1 VLRREKEKMA
11 ATPGPETSLVGIPIP
26 QIVAFAVTIIAAYF
40 SARWGSAE
48 SRKQFEK
55 KTTDDERA
63 AAAELIPLLLKFAA
77 DCEQKF
83 LSLST
88 YISTEGH
95 DGKDESMSGIVFDP
109 KIHTAA
115 ARLGPRVTER
125 AIKLALTQARAEAY
139 VGDVSG
145 HIEED
150 ELNEKIISFLSLL
163 CLRARFLVDLA
174 AEKAGLRMRH
184 SEEEMER
191 LRKQAF
197 KSAHEIDSADETR
210 WD

>member
-1 VLRREKEKMA
+1 MA
-11 ATPGPETSLVGIPIP
+11 ATPGPEMSLVGIPIP
-26 QIVAFAVTIIAAYF
+26 QIAAFAVTIIAAYF

-48 SRKQFEK
+48 TRKQFEK
-55 KTTDDERA
+55 KTEDDKRS

-88 YISTEGH
+88 YVSTEGH
-95 DGKDESMSGIVFDP
+95 EGKNESMSGIAFDP
-109 KIHTAA
+109 KIQAAA

-125 AIKLALTQARAEAY
+125 AIKLELTKARAEAY
-139 VGDVSG
+139 VSEVGRDLGSN
-145 HIEED
+145 IEED
-150 ELNEKIISFLSLL
+150 ELNQRIISFLSLL

-174 AEKAGLRMRH
+174 AETAGLRMRH
-184 SEEEMER
+184 SEGEMER

-197 KSAHEIDSADETR
+197 KFAHDIDSADDTR